1 MKEPKTCKE
10 WENQI
15 IDILTNC
22 KCDKDSKNYDP
33 DALDNLMFAAR
44 ELACTYYNLELPV
57 SLGDILRA
65 IEGRRNVELIKYLE
79 KI

>member
-1 MKEPKTCKE
+1 MNKPTACK
-10 WENQI
+10 WEDQI
-15 IDILTNC
+15 IDILTNG
-22 KCDKDSKNYDP
+22 KCDKESKNYDP
-33 DALDNLMFAAR
+33 NSHDNLMFAAR

-57 SLGDILRA
+57 TLGNVLRV

>member
-1 MKEPKTCKE
+1 MNEPTACK
-10 WENQI
+10 WEDQI

-44 ELACTYYNLELPV
+44 ELACMYYNLELPV
-57 SLGDILRA
+57 TLGNILRA

-79 KI
+79 KV